1 MNFTENLTYK
11 KIFLFWGPLALT
23 WLMMSIEQPFLVAVI
38 ARLGDAKNNLA
49 AFGIAFSF
57 ALIIEAPVIMLMSAS
72 TALVGD
78 SNSLKKM
85 KRFTDLLN
93 ASVTIVQLLILI
105 PPVFSFIIQDLMEVP
120 EDVAR
125 ITYYSLIL
133 LLPWPAAIGYRRFY
147 QGILIRN
154 NLTRRVTYGTLVRL
168 SAIVITGFFLYKT
181 GMKGAYVG
189 SLTLSVA
196 VMLEAVA
203 SWVMARKTV
212 ASLQAGQANAGNAF
226 DMNNPGEPLR
236 YRFIARF
243 YFPLALT
250 SLLSLGVNP
259 FVTFFM
265 GRSQLPIESLAVLP
279 AINGLVFI
287 FRSMGLSFQEV
298 NIALIGARKQN
309 YRKLRNFAIF
319 LGTAVTVLLAVIAFT
334 PLARLWFENISGLTY
349 DLSEMAYLPVRLML
363 LLPALS
369 VLLSFQRSTLV
380 VAGRTRPISVATAVE
395 LIVIV
400 AVLLASI
407 VWFDMVGVIAATIA
421 YVIGKTVSNIYLGP
435 INFGVVRKW
444 QRADRKEIVR

>member
-23 WLMMSIEQPFLVAVI
+23 WLMMSVEQPFLVAVI
-38 ARLGDAKNNLA
+38 ARLGDAKHNLA

-125 ITYYSLIL
+125 ITYYSLLL

-168 SAIVITGFFLYKT
+168 SAIVVAGFLLYKT

-189 SLTLSVA
+189 SLTLSLA
-196 VMLEAVA
+196 VMMEAVA

-212 ASLQAGQANAGNAF
+212 EILQAGQANAGNSY
-226 DMNNPGEPLR
+226 DMTNPGEPLR

-279 AINGLVFI
+279 AVNGLVFI

-319 LGTAVTVLLAVIAFT
+319 LGTAVTILLAAIAFT
-334 PLARLWFENISGLTY
+334 PLARLWFENVSGLTY
-349 DLSEMAYLPVRLML
+349 DLSEMAYLPVRIMI

-395 LIVIV
+395 LVVIV

-407 VWFDMVGVIAATIA
+407 IWLDMIGVIAATIA
-421 YVIGKTVSNIYLGP
+421 YVIGKSVSNIYLGP

-444 QRADRKEIVR
+444 QGGRP

>member
-1 MNFTENLTYK
+1 VNFTENLTYK

-23 WLMMSIEQPFLVAVI
+23 WLMMSVEQPFLVAVI
-38 ARLGDAKNNLA
+38 ARLGDAKHNLA

-125 ITYYSLIL
+125 ITYYSLLL

-168 SAIVITGFFLYKT
+168 SAIVVAGFFLYKT

-189 SLTLSVA
+189 SLTLSLA
-196 VMLEAVA
+196 VMMEAVA

-212 ASLQAGQANAGNAF
+212 EILQAGQANAGNSY
-226 DMNNPGEPLR
+226 DMTNPGEPLR

-279 AINGLVFI
+279 AVNGLVFI

-319 LGTAVTVLLAVIAFT
+319 LGTAVTILLAAIAFT
-334 PLARLWFENISGLTY
+334 PLARLWFENVSGLTY
-349 DLSEMAYLPVRLML
+349 DLSEMAYLPVRIMI

-395 LIVIV
+395 LVVIV

-407 VWFDMVGVIAATIA
+407 VWLDMIGVIAATIA
-421 YVIGKTVSNIYLGP
+421 YVIGKSVSNIYLGP

-444 QRADRKEIVR
+444 QGGRP